1 MALSSK
7 ASKTKT
13 TIFRALTLLIL
24 IVYCPKQPSAA
35 LSAAPKPFKRFYAFG
50 DSITDTGNTNSTTGP
65 IFFTH
70 VSNPPY
76 GRTFFHRPTNRY
88 SDGRIVIDFV
98 AGALSLPLLPPYLDP
113 AADRSHGVN
122 FAVAGC
128 TAINHR
134 FYVRNNI
141 TLNITP
147 QSLGTQWGWFNRH
160 LKTLGC
166 PKDKDTPN
174 NNGEFC
180 RAVFEDSLFWLGPIG
195 VNDYSYIFGS
205 SITSHTIQR
214 LSISSISS
222 FLQALLNKGAKYVV
236 VQGLPMLGCTSFNLY
251 LADPGNRDGTGCVA
265 TVNNQSA
272 AHNTAL
278 RSLLNGFSKR
288 YPNATL
294 VYADCWSAYE
304 AILTHRE
311 SYGITEPFKA
321 CCGSG
326 GGELNFDLFDTC
338 GSSGVSCPDPSKYI
352 NWDGGHLTEAMYKAV
367 ADKLINGTFCDPP
380 FSYLIKKKMSSSS
393 SA

>member
-1 MALSSK
+1 MAL
-7 ASKTKT
+7 
-13 TIFRALTLLIL
+13 IFRALTLLITIL
-24 IVYCPKQPSAA
+24 YCPKQTTAA
-35 LSAAPKPFKRFYAFG
+35 PSAAPKPFKKLYAFG
-50 DSITDTGNTNSTTGP
+50 DSITDTGNTNSTSGP

-98 AGALSLPLLPPYLDP
+98 AGALSLPLLPPYLDS
-113 AADRSHGVN
+113 AADRSHGLN

-147 QSLGTQWGWFNRH
+147 QSLGTQWGWFERH
-160 LKTLGC
+160 LESLGC
-166 PKDKDTPN
+166 PKDSPN
-174 NNGEFC
+174 NNDHEEYC
-180 RAVFEDSLFWLGPIG
+180 RAVLEDSLFWLGPIG
-195 VNDYSYIFGS
+195 VNDYAYIIGS
-205 SITSHTIQR
+205 SVTSHTTQR
-214 LSISSISS
+214 HVISSISS

-251 LADPGNRDGTGCVA
+251 LAAPEDRDSTGCVA

-272 AHNTAL
+272 AHNAAL
-278 RSLLNGFSKR
+278 RSLLAGFSKR
-288 YPNATL
+288 YPKATL
-294 VYADCWSAYE
+294 VYADYWSAYE

-311 SYGITEPFKA
+311 TYGIAEPFKA

-326 GGELNFDLFDTC
+326 GGELNFDLFETC
-338 GSSGVSCPDPSKYI
+338 GSPGTAAAASCPDPSKYI

-380 FSYLIKKKMSSSS
+380 FSYLIKKKISSSSS